1 MLHDKPFCE
10 CTCKSHVKPNYDI
23 FWVERQKK
31 ISCPFNA
38 QWPVQ
43 ADIILVLVAKVNN
56 YFMHTEKEYQ
66 RL

>member
-31 ISCPFNA
+31 YHAHSMHN
-38 QWPVQ
+38 PVQ
-43 ADIILVLVAKVNN
+43 ADIILVLFAKVNN